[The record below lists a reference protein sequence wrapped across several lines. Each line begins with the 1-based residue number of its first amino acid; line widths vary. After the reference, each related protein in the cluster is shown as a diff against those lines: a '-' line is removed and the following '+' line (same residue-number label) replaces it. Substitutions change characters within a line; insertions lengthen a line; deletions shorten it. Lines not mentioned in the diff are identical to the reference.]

1 MEAAARHEDQQGEGE
16 EDEEANEMRP
26 FKRRPRKRTSPVWE
40 AFHITEE
47 GVRVCDHC
55 EREFGMTTSTTS
67 LKYHLERE
75 HEIYETDDDHRFNAK
90 QADMLVARFVA
101 NNCLALRTTSSV
113 DFIKMV
119 TYLRKGYKPP
129 GKDRLKAILG
139 GKLKTGMVE
148 AMRRKIRSIDHYSLT
163 LDSWTSPAGR
173 PYVGIT
179 LHGAT
184 PSFELESFM
193 LGLVPVKASE
203 TAKFI
208 AHVVEEVIQE
218 WGIDR
223 SKIMAITSDGAKN
236 MSAAVRSHLKVEWV
250 YCLAHVINLCV
261 RLTLKKTP
269 GIKDVVKAA
278 KAVCRTFKASAIAR
292 RALEDRQADL
302 GLPKRPL
309 KLDNKTRWGSTYE
322 MLRRLTASR
331 PAVSACLGTLHG
343 LRKPVADDLTSA
355 QWSLIKKIA
364 DVLEPFQ
371 DATEFLSHE
380 KHPTMGAVMPIVL
393 GAIPK
398 HLKVIPAD
406 GPEIEAF
413 KKNLSKNID
422 IRWDMINVNA
432 SETMLLAVYLDPR
445 FKDFAFIQD
454 AEGRDLCVRR
464 AIEALS
470 RLVQGTT
477 AAHQVGA
484 DVPSDDDE
492 EAEQD
497 TSYVAKMNRLFGRA
511 GQAPPPRAIDGDA
524 VDEVERYQRKS
535 LSPAFEDH
543 VTGGDTPTMLDPLTW
558 WKQHKAKF
566 PRLAALARR
575 YLSVT
580 CTSVP
585 SERVFSKC
593 GWIIN
598 KRRCSLSDK
607 TAALLAFVSCN
618 HAHLPN

>member
-1 MEAAARHEDQQGEGE
+1 MEAPTRQDDQQGEGE
-16 EDEEANEMRP
+16 EDEGANEKRP
-26 FKRRPRKRTSPVWE
+26 LKHRGRKRTSWVWE
-40 AFHITEE
+40 AFYLTED
-47 GVRVCDHC
+47 GVRVCNHC
-55 EREFGMTTSTTS
+55 DKEFGMTTSTTS
-67 LKYHLERE
+67 LRYHLERE
-75 HEIYETDDDHRFNAK
+75 HEIHDTEEDNWFSSKH
-90 QADMLVARFVA
+90 ADMLITRFVV
-101 NNCLALRTTSSV
+101 NNCLALRTTLSV

-119 TYLRKGYKPP
+119 TYLWKGYKPL
-129 GKDRLKAILG
+129 GKDRIRAILG
-139 GKLKTGMVE
+139 GKLKMGMVE
-148 AMRRKIRSIDHYSLT
+148 AMWRKIRTIDHYSLT
-163 LDSWTSPAGR
+163 LDLWMSPAGR
-173 PYVGIT
+173 QYIGVT

-184 PSFELESFM
+184 PTFELELFM
-193 LGLVPVKASE
+193 LGLVLVKALE
-203 TAKFI
+203 MAKFI

-223 SKIMAITSDGAKN
+223 SKIVAITSDGAKN
-236 MSAAVRSHLKVEWV
+236 MLVVRSHLKIEWV

-261 RLTLKKTP
+261 RLALKIP
-269 GIKDVVKAA
+269 GIKEVVKAT

-302 GLPKRPL
+302 GLPRRPL

-331 PAVSACLGTLHG
+331 LAVSACLGTLHG
-343 LRKPVADDLTSA
+343 LRKPVADDLTLA
-355 QWSLIKKIA
+355 QWSLIEKIA
-364 DVLEPFQ
+364 EVLEPFQ

-380 KHPTMGAVMPIVL
+380 KHPAVGAVMPIVL

-398 HLKVIPAD
+398 HLKVVPAD

-413 KKNLSKNID
+413 KRKLATDID
-422 IRWDMINVNA
+422 IRWDTINVNA

-445 FKDFAFIQD
+445 FKDFAFIRD
-454 AEGRDLCVRR
+454 AEGRDLCIRR

-470 RLVQGTT
+470 RLVEGATT
-477 AAHQVGA
+477 AHRTGA
-484 DVPSDDDE
+484 DAPSDDD

-511 GQAPPPRAIDGDA
+511 GQAPPARPIDGDA
-524 VDEVERYQRKS
+524 LDEVQRYQRKS
-535 LSPAFEDH
+535 LCPAFADH
-543 VTGGDTPTMLDPLTW
+543 VTGGDTPAMINPLTW
-558 WKQHKAKF
+558 WDQRKAKF

-575 YLSVT
+575 YLSIT

-618 HAHLPN
+618 QAHLPK